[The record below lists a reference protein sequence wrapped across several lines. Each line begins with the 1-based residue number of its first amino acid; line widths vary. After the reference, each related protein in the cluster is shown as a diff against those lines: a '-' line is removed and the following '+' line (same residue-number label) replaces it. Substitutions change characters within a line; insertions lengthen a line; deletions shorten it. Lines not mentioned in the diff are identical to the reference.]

1 MSDGTARLDLPYILQ
16 SQAQKEV
23 THNESLQIIDALLQT
38 TIESSQLTAPPAT
51 PTEGTLYIVGTNSTG
66 AWASK
71 DGYLAQYANSGWT
84 FYAPFTGLFGWD
96 KSTSCFK
103 YYDAAW
109 ISWTGGSAIT
119 WKRTYAATTTYLASN
134 AVIYNGSSY
143 IALVD
148 STGVTPGT
156 NSNVWLMIA
165 QKGADGATGATGATG
180 AVGATGATGET
191 GERGIQG
198 LKGDT
203 GAAGTNGTNGV
214 PGITWRKNYS
224 ATTDYV
230 LHDAVSLNGTSY
242 LALVAST
249 GVTPGTDENTWF
261 VLAQKG
267 ADGASGSGTGD
278 MLKSVYDTAGDGVVD
293 HAALADSVDYANIEN
308 KPQTFAPT
316 AHKSTHATGGADAL
330 IPSDIGAMPTVDALV
345 QGDML
350 YYNGTELARLGAG
363 ISGQVLKTG
372 GPSANPAWAT
382 ATGGAGAL
390 SGLSDVSLTSVVA
403 NDIILYDATTSKWKN
418 STILADLQTA
428 LNTINGV
435 S

>member
-51 PTEGTLYIVGTNSTG
+51 PIEGTLYIVGTNSTG

-109 ISWTGGSAIT
+109 ISWTGGSAIS
-119 WKRTYAATTTYLASN
+119 WKGTYVATTTYLASN

-143 IALVD
+143 IAIVD

-156 NSNVWLMIA
+156 NSSIWLMIA

-203 GAAGTNGTNGV
+203 GAAGINGA
-214 PGITWRKNYS
+214 PGITWQGTYS
-224 ATTDYV
+224 STTTYAI
-230 LHDAVSLNGTSY
+230 HDAVTLNGTSY
-242 LALVAST
+242 LALVANT
-249 GVTPGTDENTWF
+249 GITPGTDANTWT

-278 MLKSVYDTAGDGVVD
+278 MLKSVYDTTGDGIVD
-293 HAALADSVDYANIEN
+293 HAALADSVEYGNIAD
-308 KPQTFAPT
+308 KPLTFAPT

-330 IPSDIGAMPTVDALV
+330 LPSDIGALPVTL
-345 QGDML
+345 
-350 YYNGTELARLGAG
+350 T
-363 ISGQVLKTG
+363 
-372 GPSANPAWAT
+372 T
-382 ATGGAGAL
+382 AA
-390 SGLSDVSLTSVVA
+390 A
-403 NDIILYDATTSKWKN
+403 NDIIIYDATAAAWKN
-418 STILADLQTA
+418 STILSDLQTV